1 MGLTAEKSRM
11 KRLRFLSPPEC
22 VWGVYVRYVSAGR
35 GAVPLLEKGAILHHS
50 LPSPLPPPSSQPR
63 CIFLQYDFNLPFP
76 SLLVSSC
83 GVSLTFH
90 FTHLFHNFY
99 STGFLRQP

>member
-35 GAVPLLEKGAILHHS
+35 GAVPLLEKGAILPI
-50 LPSPLPPPSSQPR
+50 PSPLHYHHPVHSLAASSCNMTLTSRFPR
-63 CIFLQYDFNLPFP
+63 C
-76 SLLVSSC
+76 SS
-83 GVSLTFH
+83 
-90 FTHLFHNFY
+90 
-99 STGFLRQP
+99 PAAE